1 LSQHLGDLDSIE
13 SETVYRETFQ
23 RMTTFFGIDPSV
35 VVCDL
40 HPLYFPTRC
49 AEAYAKERE
58 AKGLPVRLLYAQHH
72 HAHIASV
79 MAEHALAGPV
89 IGVAFDGTGY
99 GTDGAIWG
107 GEILLCEG
115 ANFERFS
122 HLKYVK
128 MLGGDASAREA
139 WKSAASH
146 LATLNHPPATEEFEL
161 DLSPYAAFA
170 NTYKNFSINGHPEN
184 SSEHRGTFCLC
195 NPDYTNKTSP
205 CVIPEAV
212 FADAETAI
220 RSGVGCITSSS
231 MGRLFDAVAS
241 MLDVCHENR
250 YEGECASML
259 ENAAT
264 RAISDRE
271 KLALRFHLDVARAI
285 LDQCTK
291 ARTLHNI
298 NKVCL
303 SGGVF
308 QNRVLMEE
316 TLRLLRADCFD
327 VYYNI
332 HVPPNDGGIALGQC
346 YLGMFG

>member
-1 LSQHLGDLDSIE
+1 LGIHDHAIFAAGPHLKSVFALGKGSYAYLSRHLGDVDSIE

-23 RMTTFFGIDPSV
+23 RMTKFFGIDPVV

-40 HPLYFPTRC
+40 HPLYFPTRF

-58 AKGLPVRLLYAQHH
+58 ATGLPVRLLYAQHH
-72 HAHIASV
+72 HAHILSV

-107 GEILLCEG
+107 GEVLICEG

-122 HLKYVK
+122 HLKYVQ
-128 MLGGDASAREA
+128 MLGGDASAREG

-146 LATLNHPPATEEFEL
+146 LAAMDHPPAADEFEI
-161 DLSPYAAFA
+161 DLSPYAAYA
-170 NTYKNFSINGHPEN
+170 KTYA
-184 SSEHRGTFCLC
+184 
-195 NPDYTNKTSP
+195 
-205 CVIPEAV
+205 EAE
-212 FADAETAI
+212 AAI
-220 RSGVGCITSSS
+220 RSGIGGVTSSS

-241 MLDVCHENR
+241 MLGVCHENR

-271 KLALRFHLDVARAI
+271 KLALRFHLDIARAI

-303 SGGVF
+303 SGGVL
-308 QNRVLMEE
+308 QNRVLLEE
-316 TLRLLRADCFD
+316 TLRLLRADCFE

-346 YLGMFG
+346 YLSMLG